1 MTAPKRNHEGDSM
14 RAAVVDRPGTVRT
27 GEVPDPT
34 PRAGQ
39 VVVEVGACGICGTDL
54 HIADGHFPPTPYPIV
69 PGHEFSGSVAALGPE
84 VHTGLKVGDRVAVDP
99 SLFCGYCG
107 PCRAGRGNLC
117 ANWGATGDTVDGA
130 FAEYVAVPASTCF
143 QMPDG
148 MSWQQG
154 AMVEPLSCA
163 VHGVRRLGVEPGES
177 MLVVG
182 AGPMGIL
189 LMQLLVRGGA
199 EVTVVDRNP
208 SRLPLADKL
217 GAART
222 ATSVGELDGALFDA
236 AADVTGAAPA
246 MEEAFDALHRGG
258 RFLVFG
264 VAPAEARVA
273 LSPFRIYNDE
283 ISVIGSMAVLHSFGR
298 ALDLVASGAVS
309 VDPLVSHGLPLEQFP
324 QALDLVRE
332 GAGAKVQVLPGL
344 NGT

>member
-1 MTAPKRNHEGDSM
+1 M
-14 RAAVVDRPGTVRT
+14 RAAVVDRPGSVRT

-34 PRAGQ
+34 PAAGQ
-39 VVVEVGACGICGTDL
+39 AVIEVGACGICGTDL

-69 PGHEFSGSVAALGPE
+69 PGHEFSGSVVALGPE
-84 VHTGLKVGDRVAVDP
+84 VHTGLRVGDRVAVDP

-130 FAEYVAVPASTCF
+130 FAEYVAVPASNCYR
-143 QMPDG
+143 MPEG

-189 LMQLLVRGGA
+189 LMQLLVRAGA

-222 ATSVGELDGALFDA
+222 ATSVADLDGALFHA

-246 MEEAFDALHRGG
+246 MEEAFETLHRGG

-283 ISVIGSMAVLHSFGR
+283 ITVIGSMAVLHSFGQ
-298 ALDLVASGAVS
+298 ALDLLASGAVHA
-309 VDPLVSHGLPLEQFP
+309 DPLVSHGLPLEQFA

-332 GAGAKVQVLPGL
+332 GAGAKVQVLPGMD
-344 NGT
+344 GT